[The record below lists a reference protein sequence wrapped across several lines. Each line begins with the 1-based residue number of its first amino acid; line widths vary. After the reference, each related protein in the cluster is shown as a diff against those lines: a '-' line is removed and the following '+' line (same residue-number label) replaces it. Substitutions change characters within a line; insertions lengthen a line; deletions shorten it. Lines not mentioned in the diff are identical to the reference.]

1 MRDYPEPSFLKP
13 LNSVFVYVAWRVDP
27 VRLGPFVRP
36 SAVRSGKIGEFRG
49 IAESL
54 VRHAEVVGV
63 RLFET
68 SFIPPL
74 PGMPIYDVFMLV
86 ETATRDAAS
95 AVVDERWLKEADPA
109 LVFLATNAAR
119 FGVTDN
125 GDSRTNILLN
135 HFTGTSNRPDA
146 VAAWRQLSAWFAAK
160 TGVDNSTLLQTEE
173 SAPYVLVNYAR
184 LPAAVI
190 GFLVG
195 QLLRPSF
202 YRYVRVLLKRNHL
215 RSLPLFVRNVP
226 IGSADA

>member
-1 MRDYPEPSFLKP
+1 MRQYPEPSFLKP
-13 LNSVFVYVAWRVDP
+13 LNSVFVYAAWSVDP

-36 SAVRSGKIGEFRG
+36 SAVRSRKIDEFCG

-54 VRHAEVVGV
+54 IRRAEVVSV
-63 RLFET
+63 RLFEA
-68 SFIPPL
+68 SVIPPL
-74 PGMPIYDVFMLV
+74 PGMPIYDVVMLV

-95 AVVDERWLKEADPA
+95 TVAGERWLKEAEPA
-109 LVFLATNAAR
+109 VELLATNAAR

-125 GDSRTNILLN
+125 GDPRANILLN

-173 SAPYVLVNYAR
+173 SATYVLVNYAR
-184 LPAAVI
+184 LPGAVV
-190 GFLVG
+190 GFLLA
-195 QLLRPSF
+195 QLLRPTF